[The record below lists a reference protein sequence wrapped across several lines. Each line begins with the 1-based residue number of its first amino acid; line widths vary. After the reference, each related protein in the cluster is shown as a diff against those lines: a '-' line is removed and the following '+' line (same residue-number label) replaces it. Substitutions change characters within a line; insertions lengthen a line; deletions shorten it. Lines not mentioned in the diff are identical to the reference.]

1 MTDRRTHRRKQTRRA
16 APRRRRRKCRP
27 GAGRGLSCTQPAVC
41 LCICMHAL
49 TPAVRP
55 ERGSLGCPS
64 TASPVVLFR
73 PGQASPR
80 HASTARADNETT
92 TGGRNERRAG
102 AAEQRRRRDPGPGSC
117 SVPTAY
123 DRAGSP
129 ELQRHARCEDSTGR
143 HLNPCPVVSVSSRL
157 KTFLCP
163 YLLDD
168 GLLSSTIMCSVYL
181 SSVSFFFL
189 FLPRRLGK
197 RKVPAKDTSRR
208 EMNGRK
214 L

>member
-1 MTDRRTHRRKQTRRA
+1 
-16 APRRRRRKCRP
+16 
-27 GAGRGLSCTQPAVC
+27 
-41 LCICMHAL
+41 MHAL

-181 SSVSFFFL
+181 SSVSFFF
-189 FLPRRLGK
+189 FLAPSSGEKEGTSKGHVEK
-197 RKVPAKDTSRR
+197 RDEWKEIVVVAQVWSGVSNLWKQTVRVFSF
-208 EMNGRK
+208 
-214 L
+214 